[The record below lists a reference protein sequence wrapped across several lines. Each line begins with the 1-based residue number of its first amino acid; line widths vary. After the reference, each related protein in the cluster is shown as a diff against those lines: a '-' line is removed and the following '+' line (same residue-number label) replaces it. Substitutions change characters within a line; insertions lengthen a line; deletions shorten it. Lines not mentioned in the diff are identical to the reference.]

1 VRHGLTQAIT
11 GGYAA
16 GHFGCIWSGV
26 LDHDAFAAF
35 EETSLFDEETAN
47 RFRTEILEVS
57 GLKDYMDMWVA
68 FRGREPEID
77 PRLRNLGLQ

>member
-1 VRHGLTQAIT
+1 M
-11 GGYAA
+11 
-16 GHFGCIWSGV
+16 

-35 EETSLFDEETAN
+35 EETSLFDQDTAN

-57 GLKDYMDMWVA
+57 GSKDYMDMWVA

-77 PRLRNLGLQ
+77 PLLRNLGLQ